1 MEEKKARV
9 LICRHKNS
17 FNNASRHVTST
28 GGGPLVTKFLFGNSW
43 KDFCFIRLLGF
54 PRTADREDLPA
65 KNSAAR
71 LRLCACFTTTSIINF
86 VINLAAFSLR
96 LFFFHWRYGY
106 VNDADRPMGFLF
118 VSRKGHWSSCIAD
131 DSQRICLTPSFL
143 CCVTHGRRA
152 SVLPQTPRRSL
163 SYIVVIALGAARC
176 CWFPSAPP
184 SAASRLGLRRT
195 RSVIACVCVC
205 IYILNVCHYVRIS
218 KCWYVSEISFTACT
232 DTSS

>member
-1 MEEKKARV
+1 
-9 LICRHKNS
+9 
-17 FNNASRHVTST
+17 
-28 GGGPLVTKFLFGNSW
+28 
-43 KDFCFIRLLGF
+43 
-54 PRTADREDLPA
+54 
-65 KNSAAR
+65 
-71 LRLCACFTTTSIINF
+71 
-86 VINLAAFSLR
+86 
-96 LFFFHWRYGY
+96 
-106 VNDADRPMGFLF
+106 MGFLF

-195 RSVIACVCVC
+195 RWGEPGLRSGRLRPARSARTSTFACLPGAERWCFLQYPSSPGKLSSINLMAVD
-205 IYILNVCHYVRIS
+205 
-218 KCWYVSEISFTACT
+218 KGVSESDKYRSITKVTCHRCLCSDVNTRMPL
-232 DTSS
+232 SSIHNSHMMVKTNCGP